1 MQSITRTYLTD
12 IIFRAINTTIH
23 TRRASQKNH
32 IFYLNYP
39 NATEDEMVDFVLS
52 IPYFDERL
60 KDFLMGNL
68 NSETTIISQAWET
81 AFIVKCTTWAASNDW
96 LHVDSILSIGFYAAC
111 FKRFKDCLTLP
122 Y

>member
-1 MQSITRTYLTD
+1 MQSITTTYLTD
-12 IIFRAINTTIH
+12 IIFRSINATIPI
-23 TRRASQKNH
+23 RRESQKNH
-32 IFYLNYP
+32 LFYLNYP
-39 NATEDEMVDFVLS
+39 AATEDEVVDFILS

-96 LHVDSILSIGFYAAC
+96 LHVDNIISIGFYAAY